1 MSTAESKVCSAPLAS
16 LIEYCP
22 LLFMVNPLLISTSWE
37 NRTPLC
43 RLKTCRPA
51 TRPMRRKLFLVF
63 GVRCSVFGVRFLLF
77 AVKSHVL
84 KNLASLLRLSLL
96 KVDQEVL
103 EPSSPGLQPDAIPSQ
118 LLIRIC
124 LTAQKKPGVVT
135 PGLLISINPCRSY
148 NQNEHCSKKR
158 RSH

>member
-22 LLFMVNPLLISTSWE
+22 LFMVNPLLISTSWE

-63 GVRCSVFGVRFLLF
+63 GVRFLLF

-84 KNLASLLRLSLL
+84 KNLASLLRHSLL

-118 LLIRIC
+118 LLIRTC